1 MPPNKKVLIAIVSFF
16 LVMSIIACSC
26 GSILPTLQTVATQ
39 VLQPTLLSQP
49 TVPPLPILEPTIPP
63 EPTLPPEPTI
73 PSEPQVSAAGRWEDP
88 DSNAPYSITTIE
100 EQNGEYVV
108 VSVTNSGRGD
118 VNEVTYSKYVNGV
131 LTWEYCP
138 SVMHCIT
145 SELVSFTSDTLTA
158 NWYWT
163 DSGNGGTTIFRRV
176 P

>member
-1 MPPNKKVLIAIVSFF
+1 MPPHKKMLIAIGSFF

-26 GSILPTLQTVATQ
+26 GSILPTLQNAATQ
-39 VLQPTLLSQP
+39 VSQVTVPSVPTLPPIPTLEP
-49 TVPPLPILEPTIPP
+49 TVAPEPTIPP
-63 EPTLPPEPTI
+63 Q
-73 PSEPQVSAAGRWEDP
+73 PQVSAAGRWEDP

-118 VNEVTYSKYVNGV
+118 VNELTYSKYVNGV

-138 SVMHCIT
+138 AGMYCIT
-145 SELVSFTSDTLTA
+145 SEFISVTSDSLTA
-158 NWYWT
+158 TWYWSDDT
-163 DSGNGGTTIFRRV
+163 GNGGTTIYRRV